1 MRGAR
6 ASLKVN
12 DLEFDQSIAGA
23 TVYIVGV
30 VMIQ

>member
-12 DLEFDQSIAGA
+12 DLAYGQSIADA
-23 TVYIVGV
+23 TVYVVGV